1 MATPR
6 EETDHDFSSTNAE
19 ASFTNPT
26 QASQLAKGDFIL
38 IKNHPC
44 KIISK
49 STSKPGKH
57 GHAKINFE
65 ALCLFTAKKYTDLH
79 PAHATVEAPIVVRR
93 EYLLLDIEGGYLSLW
108 DQTAGGALKDDV
120 RMPKTDESGTRMA
133 EMGELLG
140 RVWGKEGEKDI
151 MVTVLS
157 AMGMEV
163 VDGVKE
169 FERG

>member
-1 MATPR
+1 M
-6 EETDHDFSSTNAE
+6 
-19 ASFTNPT
+19 
-26 QASQLAKGDFIL
+26 L
-38 IKNHPC
+38 
-44 KIISK
+44 
-49 STSKPGKH
+49 
-57 GHAKINFE
+57 
-65 ALCLFTAKKYTDLH
+65 
-79 PAHATVEAPIVVRR
+79 RR
-93 EYLLLDIEGGYLSLW
+93 EYLLLDIEGGYLSMW

-120 RMPKTDESGTRMA
+120 RVPKTDESGTRMA

-169 FERG
+169 VERG